1 LVLTEQES
9 EHATDRHIAIQRFRL
24 GAILDGILEHA
35 LAMLVLCWMDH
46 PSRSMGQRLKNR
58 GGCFG
63 SRSGGGYFGDSQA
76 VRTAAI
82 NDSRPSGSPS
92 RMTMTASSLHRVVLG
107 QRRT

>member
-1 LVLTEQES
+1 LVLTAQES

-76 VRTAAI
+76 VRTAAFS
-82 NDSRPSGSPS
+82 SREHR
-92 RMTMTASSLHRVVLG
+92 RMIP
-107 QRRT
+107 